1 MKKEFVVR
9 PDVKG
14 NPKPLS
20 EIGCVAKPL
29 SKLEVIY
36 NMAWVCKLALLIII
50 LIVWECYANY
60 LDNALI
66 FPTFSSTLVSLWGLI
81 LSGELFVKCGYTLKI
96 LGIGYVAGFI
106 LAAIITVL
114 ATFNRLGQYVMEL
127 FTSIVAPLPAVA
139 LLPLAFIWFGLGN
152 GALLFVLIVSVWS
165 PIALAM
171 HNGFKGVPATLRM
184 VGKNYELTGFQYA
197 FKILIPAAFAS
208 ILTGAK
214 IGWAFAWRTLI
225 AAELVAGVA
234 SGKGGLGWMINEA
247 KNNLDIPVVFG
258 GLVTVIV
265 IGLVIENVVFKQIE
279 NRTVRKWGMSS

>member
-1 MKKEFVVR
+1 MKNEFLVR

-14 NPKPLS
+14 TPKPLS

-29 SKLEVIY
+29 SKVEMLF
-36 NMAWVCKLALLIII
+36 NMGWVCKSILLIVV
-50 LIVWECYANY
+50 LIGWESYANY

-66 FPTFSSTLVSLWGLI
+66 FPTFSSTIVSLWGLMQ
-81 LSGELFVKCGYTLKI
+81 SGELFVKTGYTLKI
-96 LGIGYVAGFI
+96 LGIGYVAGFT
-106 LAAIITVL
+106 LAAIITIL

-139 LLPLAFIWFGLGN
+139 LLPFAFIWFGLGN
-152 GALLFVLIVSVWS
+152 GALLFVLIISVWS
-165 PIALAM
+165 PIAQAM

-184 VGKNYELTGFQYA
+184 VGKNYELSGFKYA

-214 IGWAFAWRTLI
+214 IGWAFGWRTLI
-225 AAELVAGVA
+225 AAELVAGVS
-234 SGKGGLGWMINEA
+234 SGKGGMGWMINEA

-258 GLVTVIV
+258 GLLSVI
-265 IGLVIENVVFKQIE
+265 ILGLVIENIVFKQIE
-279 NRTVRKWGMSS
+279 NRTVKKWGMSS